1 MNFKTFFAML
11 ARDAHVARRNL
22 IPILI
27 QTLFQPLIFV
37 FIFGQVMTRGGLLPA
52 EYKTLLLPGIVAISM
67 VLSGIWSVAIPLI
80 GEFQFSREIE
90 DRLLAPIRIEWV
102 AIEKVAYGMLLALV
116 AGLVV
121 IPAAWLLMGMGAELD
136 FGRPLFLA
144 ALSLL
149 VALMAAAG
157 GLLLGSTVGQM
168 QIGLMFTLV
177 VGPMIF
183 FGCAYYPWSTLDE
196 FPILQKVV
204 LINPLVYAAEGF
216 RGALVPTSSHLPLPA
231 ILVALL
237 LTDLLL
243 LALGIRQ
250 FRRKAIG

>member
-1 MNFKTFFAML
+1 MTFKPFLAML
-11 ARDAHVARRNL
+11 ARDAHLARRNL
-22 IPILI
+22 IPMLI
-27 QTLFQPLIFV
+27 QTLFQPMLFV

-67 VLSGIWSVAIPLI
+67 VLSGIWAVAIPLI

-102 AIEKVAYGMLLALV
+102 AIEKVVAGMLLALV
-116 AGLVV
+116 AGSVV
-121 IPAAWLLMGMGAELD
+121 IPAGWLLMGTGAELD

-144 ALSLL
+144 VLSLL
-149 VALMAAAG
+149 VALLAASG
-157 GLLLGSTVGQM
+157 GLVLGCTVGQT

-183 FGCAYYPWSTLDE
+183 FGCAYYPWSTLDG
-196 FPILQKVV
+196 FPVLQKAV
-204 LINPLVYAAEGF
+204 LINPLVYATEGF
-216 RGALVPTSSHLPLPA
+216 RGALVPASSHLPLPA
-231 ILVALL
+231 VLGALL
-237 LTDLLL
+237 LFDLIL